1 MERTLAKRGISLKVF
16 RQLILHVQQH
26 LDPRYFSAFK
36 NTTILKTEMPL
47 GTRLCSNGGTRSS
60 RSSEYPWKYC
70 WDVERHFILSS

>member
-16 RQLILHVQQH
+16 NQLILHLQQH

-47 GTRLCSNGGTRSS
+47 GTRLCFNGGTRSS
-60 RSSEYPWKYC
+60 RSSEYPWKDC
-70 WDVERHFILSS
+70 WDVKRHFILSS